1 MLESAYGHQWYGPL
15 KDEKLKS
22 VMNWTLE
29 CIKQSD
35 YLTIFDI
42 RRETQMDKK
51 ILSALLKGHDMSL
64 HHQLYLS
71 MVWNRVDLAEEKIF
85 VHGNEGLGIYF
96 IKFCP

>member
-51 ILSALLKGHDMSL
+51 ILSALLKGHDMSFTSSAL
-64 HHQLYLS
+64 LI
-71 MVWNRVDLAEEKIF
+71 N
-85 VHGNEGLGIYF
+85 GLGSSGFSRRKDICTKR
-96 IKFCP
+96 KFR